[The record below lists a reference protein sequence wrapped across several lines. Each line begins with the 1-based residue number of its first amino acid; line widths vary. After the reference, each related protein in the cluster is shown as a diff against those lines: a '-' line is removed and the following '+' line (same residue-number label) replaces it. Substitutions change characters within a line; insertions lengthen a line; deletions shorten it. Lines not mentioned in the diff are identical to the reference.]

1 MDFDLTPFFRK
12 YEEILKTADRVF
24 QRVKNEHADCVKC
37 EIECSDCCQA
47 LFDLS
52 LIEALY
58 INHHFN
64 QSFEGADR
72 DQLLERAN
80 RADRKVYQLKQKAHR
95 ELDRGRP
102 EAEILNDMAKERV
115 RCPLLNEKNR
125 CDLYRHRPITCRLYG
140 IPTAINGKGHT
151 CGLSGFREGRSYPT
165 VSLDA
170 IHKRLFK
177 ISLEV
182 VPAIQSR
189 YSRMADMLVPLS
201 MALLT
206 EYNETYLGVG
216 NDGRSEAEAQGEDH
230 D

>member
-1 MDFDLTPFFRK
+1 M
-12 YEEILKTADRVF
+12 
-24 QRVKNEHADCVKC
+24 
-37 EIECSDCCQA
+37 
-47 LFDLS
+47 
-52 LIEALY
+52 Y
-58 INHHFN
+58 INHNFN

-102 EAEILNDMAKERV
+102 EAEIIDDMAKERV